1 MDEHQYKTTYESIN
15 PHRCVFEKAI
25 NSRVCSCSRSHRF
38 NLADRE
44 GVACNSLPRLER
56 CDHLLTELRKKARF
70 ALRRSKV
77 SQTLA
82 HADEIKIQNGGML
95 GLQLQVDQSDAPTV
109 KDIDSLI
116 HRAENR
122 FDGINGLPYSRLMQ
136 GIIAYRVRS
145 HRHRSRIR
153 KKSRDPVD

>member
-1 MDEHQYKTTYESIN
+1 MDEHQYKTTYKSVN

-25 NSRVCSCSRSHRF
+25 NSRICSCSRSHRF

-56 CDHLLTELRKKARF
+56 CNHLLTELREKARF
-70 ALRRSKV
+70 ALRRRKA

-95 GLQLQVDQSDAPTV
+95 GLQLQVDQNEAPTV

-116 HRAENR
+116 HRAESQ
-122 FDGINGLPYSRLMQ
+122 FDGINGFPYSQLMQ
-136 GIIAYRVRS
+136 GIIAYRARS
-145 HRHRSRIR
+145 HRHRSRTR
-153 KKSRDPVD
+153 GKSRDPVD

>member
-1 MDEHQYKTTYESIN
+1 MDEHQYRTTYQSVN

-56 CDHLLTELRKKARF
+56 CNHLLTELREKARF
-70 ALRRSKV
+70 ALRRREV

-95 GLQLQVDQSDAPTV
+95 GLQLQVDQDDAPTV

-116 HRAENR
+116 HRAEGR
-122 FDGINGLPYSRLMQ
+122 FDGIPGFPYSRLMQ
-136 GIIAYRVRS
+136 AIITYRIRARRQRSRVREE
-145 HRHRSRIR
+145 
-153 KKSRDPVD
+153 PQA